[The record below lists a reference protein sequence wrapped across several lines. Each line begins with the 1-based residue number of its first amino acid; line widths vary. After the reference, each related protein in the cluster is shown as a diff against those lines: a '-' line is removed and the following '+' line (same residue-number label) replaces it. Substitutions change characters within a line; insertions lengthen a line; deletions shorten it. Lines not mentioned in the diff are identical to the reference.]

1 MRDTTGKL
9 HIAKIIN
16 LGQQKSSRK
25 KSKKKNNPENKQET
39 STGVAKLINMFE
51 EAPTRSNAISAASK
65 PKIILEK
72 KKIKKPYTIETH
84 VKMTSPAQ
92 EKVKIASN
100 LTKKMKSE
108 SPGLSTRMKPRN
120 KADVAKLLKLV
131 KPDEMNSPL
140 KTSKFSLLIKSWELS
155 SNKML
160 TPALPNTASL
170 RTEMD
175 SQLDH
180 SLEDRAEIHPGEINA
195 IGQENLESSKT
206 LDIDQSADLLEILG
220 ENLNFGKKVEIL

>member
-1 MRDTTGKL
+1 
-9 HIAKIIN
+9 
-16 LGQQKSSRK
+16 
-25 KSKKKNNPENKQET
+25 
-39 STGVAKLINMFE
+39 
-51 EAPTRSNAISAASK
+51 
-65 PKIILEK
+65 
-72 KKIKKPYTIETH
+72 
-84 VKMTSPAQ
+84 
-92 EKVKIASN
+92 
-100 LTKKMKSE
+100 MKSE
-108 SPGLSTRMKPRN
+108 SPGLSTRMNPRN

-206 LDIDQSADLLEILG
+206 LDIDQSADWLENSG
-220 ENLNFGKKVEIL
+220 ENLNFGGKFGIM

>member
-1 MRDTTGKL
+1 
-9 HIAKIIN
+9 
-16 LGQQKSSRK
+16 
-25 KSKKKNNPENKQET
+25 
-39 STGVAKLINMFE
+39 
-51 EAPTRSNAISAASK
+51 
-65 PKIILEK
+65 
-72 KKIKKPYTIETH
+72 
-84 VKMTSPAQ
+84 
-92 EKVKIASN
+92 
-100 LTKKMKSE
+100 MKSE

-195 IGQENLESSKT
+195 IGQANFESSKT
-206 LDIDQSADLLEILG
+206 LDIDHSADLLEG
-220 ENLNFGKKVEIL
+220 CQVGK

>member
-1 MRDTTGKL
+1 
-9 HIAKIIN
+9 
-16 LGQQKSSRK
+16 
-25 KSKKKNNPENKQET
+25 
-39 STGVAKLINMFE
+39 
-51 EAPTRSNAISAASK
+51 
-65 PKIILEK
+65 
-72 KKIKKPYTIETH
+72 
-84 VKMTSPAQ
+84 
-92 EKVKIASN
+92 
-100 LTKKMKSE
+100 MKSE

-220 ENLNFGKKVEIL
+220 ENLNFGEKMEIL